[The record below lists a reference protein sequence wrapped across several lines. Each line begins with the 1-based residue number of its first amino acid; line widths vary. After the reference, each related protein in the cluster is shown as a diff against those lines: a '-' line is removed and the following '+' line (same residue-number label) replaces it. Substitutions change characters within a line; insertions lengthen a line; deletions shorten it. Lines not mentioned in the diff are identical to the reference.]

1 MKSFA
6 VIGCGRFGSSV
17 AKNLFELENE
27 VLVIDKDP
35 NIVED
40 ISEYVTRA
48 VKVDARQKTELM
60 KLGLDKYDVVIIS
73 IGSNM
78 EASIVATLLV
88 AELGAKNIVAQAQ
101 SELHGRILKRNGADK
116 VIFPEMD
123 MGARIAHNLTSSN
136 ILDYIQLSPDFSI
149 LEISVL
155 DSWDGKSLSEL
166 KLRNKYGINV
176 IAVKRDDE
184 VIAAPVP
191 DFVLNKYDIIVIIG
205 DTENINK
212 IGLRAGE

>member
-17 AKNLFELENE
+17 AKTLFELENE
-27 VLVIDKDP
+27 VLVVDKDP
-35 NIVED
+35 NIVQE
-40 ISEYVTRA
+40 ISEYVTNA
-48 VKVDARQKTELM
+48 VQADAMKKSDLL
-60 KLGLDKYDVVIIS
+60 KLGLNKYDVVIVS

-78 EASIVATLLV
+78 EASIISTLLV
-88 AELGAKNIVAQAQ
+88 KELGAKNIVAQAQ
-101 SELHGRILKRNGADK
+101 SELHGKILKRNGADK

-123 MGARIAHNLTSSN
+123 MGARVAHNLTSSN

-155 DSWDGKSLSEL
+155 SSWNGKSLSEL
-166 KLRNKYGINV
+166 RLRNKYGINV

-184 VIAAPVP
+184 VIASPSP
-191 DFVLNKYDIIVIIG
+191 EFVLNNYDIIVIIG
-205 DTENINK
+205 NTENIK
-212 IGLRAGE
+212 QIELRAGE

>member
-17 AKNLFELENE
+17 AKTLFELENE
-27 VLVIDKDP
+27 VLVVDKDP
-35 NIVED
+35 NIVQEV
-40 ISEYVTRA
+40 SEYVTNA
-48 VKVDARQKTELM
+48 VQADAMQKTDLM
-60 KLGLDKYDVVIIS
+60 KLGLNKYDVVIVS

-78 EASIVATLLV
+78 EASIVSTLLV
-88 AELGAKNIVAQAQ
+88 KELGAKNIVSQAQ

-123 MGARIAHNLTSSN
+123 MGARVAHNLTSSN

-155 DSWDGKSLSEL
+155 SSWDGKSLSEL
-166 KLRNKYGINV
+166 RLRNKYGINV

-184 VIAAPVP
+184 VIASPAPE
-191 DFVLNKYDIIVIIG
+191 FVLNNYDIIVIIG
-205 DTENINK
+205 STENIK
-212 IGLRAGE
+212 QIELRAGE

>member
-17 AKNLFELENE
+17 AKTLFELENE

-35 NIVED
+35 NTVKE
-40 ISEYVTRA
+40 ISEFVTSA
-48 VKVDARQKTELM
+48 VEADAMHKSELK
-60 KLGLDKYDVVIIS
+60 KLGLNKYDVVIVS

-78 EASIVATLLV
+78 EASIVSTLLV
-88 AELGAKNIVAQAQ
+88 KELGAKNIVAQAQ

-123 MGARIAHNLTSSN
+123 MGDRVAHNLTSNN

-149 LEISVL
+149 LEIAVL
-155 DSWDGKSLSEL
+155 KTWDGKSLSEL
-166 KLRNKYGINV
+166 RLRNKYGINV

-184 VIAAPVP
+184 VIASPAPE
-191 DFVLNKYDIIVIIG
+191 FVLNNYDIIVIIG
-205 DTENINK
+205 STENIRQ
-212 IGLRAGE
+212 IELRAGE